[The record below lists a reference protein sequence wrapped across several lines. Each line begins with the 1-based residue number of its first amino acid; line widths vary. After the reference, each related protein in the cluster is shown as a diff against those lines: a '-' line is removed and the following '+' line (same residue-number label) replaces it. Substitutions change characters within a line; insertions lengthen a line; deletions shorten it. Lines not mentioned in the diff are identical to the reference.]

1 MWKGFRLP
9 YFEDDLDTH
18 FEKVHNMQLRND
30 DVLLCSYP
38 KSGTHWVW
46 RILDLLTH
54 ESADYGDRYFTHGL
68 LDMQRVDR
76 LNNMA
81 PPRVLTTHLPL
92 QFLPRQVKDKRTRIV
107 HMYRNP
113 KALITSMYFMLK
125 DSGLQPDL
133 TLDEAV
139 DRCGAMTEFVKS
151 NPEVPVYHMAYED
164 LKMNTVGAV
173 QELARFLGLSPSP
186 GLCEQIADAVS
197 FQKQKQEE
205 DKKTREAERVY
216 NIFRKGDMDDW
227 KNHMTVAQSER
238 MDQMLKDRA
247 DSVSGALKTAI
258 FFFNLRRIN
267 ASFESLKCAGTVV
280 GLNHLPLTSSA
291 LM

>member
-139 DRCGAMTEFVKS
+139 DRCGAKHGLKWPHYWDQVTEFVKS

-164 LKMNTVGAV
+164 LKM
-173 QELARFLGLSPSP
+173 
-186 GLCEQIADAVS
+186 IADAVS

-247 DSVSGALKTAI
+247 DRQQVI
-258 FFFNLRRIN
+258 LR
-267 ASFESLKCAGTVV
+267 AKL
-280 GLNHLPLTSSA
+280 
-291 LM
+291 